1 MKKID
6 LYLAQPISIMG
17 ANGTSYENVTHID
30 TTKDGGEYIED
41 KEGEILFFNEMDAE
55 MQLNTQQAI
64 YEATKP
70 DMRAVVFSSFNFRR
84 RMLSRMTDLEK
95 YIIWKEEDEVTC
107 YTLDEFSADFNDECI
122 STQDWVYFIDFNE
135 CERKLAQKN
144 TKVTLYKVW
153 ADSES
158 DYEIE
163 DDEQVIFNNLD
174 EAHNAASAWAH
185 EYDSEHG
192 RAIFHIDDMMTGE
205 TIDTVESIP
214 GE

>member
-6 LYLAQPISIMG
+6 LYLAQAISIKG
-17 ANGTSYENVTHID
+17 ENGTSYEQVTHID
-30 TTKDGGEYIED
+30 TTKEGDEYIED
-41 KEGEILFFNEMDAE
+41 KNGEILYFNEMDAT
-55 MQLNTQQAI
+55 MRLNALEAI

-70 DMRAVVFSSFNFRR
+70 DMRAVVFSSFNFKR

-135 CERKLAQKN
+135 CERKLAQEN

-158 DYEIE
+158 DYDVEE
-163 DDEQVIFNNLD
+163 DEQVIFNNMD
-174 EAHNAASAWAH
+174 EAHNAASEWAH
-185 EYDSEHG
+185 FYDGDEG
-192 RAIFHIDDMMTGE
+192 RAIFHIDDIMTGE
-205 TIDTVESIP
+205 TIDTVESIK